1 MVKGKEEMG
10 NAAAAYSLDNFRRW
24 FEAYST
30 RFFGQDPYVNAHL
43 RMKQEH
49 TGRTCQEILVLAEQL
64 ALDDHQKQIAEM
76 VALFHDVGR
85 FPQFAQY
92 RTFDDTRS
100 IDHSHL
106 GVEILRQEGVLDV
119 LRREDRRWVET
130 AVEHHGRK
138 SLPPHLNGQ
147 ALLFSKLI
155 RDADKLDIFRVVIRL
170 YRQYRE
176 DPAASL
182 WEIGLPDEP
191 RYSAEVFEAVMN
203 GSLIEH
209 TMMRTLNDKMLC
221 KLSWV
226 YDMNFAAAL
235 AQLREQRSLEQILSF
250 LPATPEVE
258 RLGEKVLAYVESR
271 VHRGV
276 G

>member
-1 MVKGKEEMG
+1 MG
-10 NAAAAYSLDNFRRW
+10 NAVAACSLDNFRLW

-30 RFFGQDPYVNAHL
+30 RFFGEDPYINAHL

-49 TGRTCQEILVLAEQL
+49 IGRTCREILVLAEHL
-64 ALDDHQKQIAEM
+64 ALDDHQKQIAEV

-92 RTFDDTRS
+92 RTFNDAES

-106 GVEILRQEGVLDV
+106 GVEVLRQEGVLDV
-119 LRREDRRWVET
+119 LRREDRQWVET

-138 SLPPHLNGQ
+138 SLPATLNGQ
-147 ALLFSKLI
+147 ALLFAKLI
-155 RDADKLDIFRVVIRL
+155 RDADKPDIFRVVIRL

-182 WEIGLPDEP
+182 WELDLPDEP
-191 RYSAEVFEAVMN
+191 WYSTDVCEAVMK

-209 TMMRTLNDKMLC
+209 SMMRTLNDKMLC

-226 YDMNFAAAL
+226 YDMNFAASL
-235 AQLREQRSLEQILSF
+235 ARLREERFLEQILSF
-250 LPATPEVE
+250 LPATPEIE
-258 RLGEKVLAYVESR
+258 RLGEKILAYVDSR
-271 VHRGV
+271 VHQGV